1 MYHTLLIIHSY
12 WRWVV
17 LISLLLAIYKS
28 YFGWKKQLN
37 FNKNDNLL
45 RHLTATILHIQ
56 LILGLMLYSL
66 SPLVKYFYQDFI
78 HAIHLREIR
87 FFGMEHIFAMII
99 SITIITIGSI
109 KANRKL
115 DDNQKF
121 KTMFWYYL
129 IGLLLIFTSIPWA
142 FSPLVSRPLF
152 RN

>member
-1 MYHTLLIIHSY
+1 MYQTLLIIHSY

-28 YFGWKKQLN
+28 YFGWKNQLE
-37 FNKNDNLL
+37 FTKNDDLL
-45 RHLTATILHIQ
+45 RHVTATILHIQ
-56 LILGLMLYSL
+56 LVLGLILYFI

-87 FFGMEHIFAMII
+87 FFGMEHIFVMILAVV
-99 SITIITIGSI
+99 IITIGSI
-109 KANRKL
+109 KVKRKF

-129 IGLLLIFTSIPWA
+129 IGLLLILTSIPWS
-142 FSPLVSRPLF
+142 FSPLISRPLF